1 MERGGI
7 RNRKEKKA
15 SDKGPRSK
23 HAPGHII
30 SCIERGASVILSLP
44 ILRRSLRVLTL
55 WFGLAALVLQGLAP
69 PGLALSKAGLSGVAA
84 IILCTEHGFQTVHLG
99 ADGNPLPAT
108 PAGNHENAACTLCC
122 SAHAMAG
129 FMLPPPI
136 LLTAPVFI
144 AQDAALFASSVVH
157 AARFY
162 VSYLGRAPP
171 SERVAVP

>member
-1 MERGGI
+1 L
-7 RNRKEKKA
+7 A
-15 SDKGPRSK
+15 
-23 HAPGHII
+23 
-30 SCIERGASVILSLP
+30 
-44 ILRRSLRVLTL
+44 L

-69 PGLALSKAGLSGVAA
+69 PGLALSKAGLSGAAA

-99 ADGNPLPAT
+99 VDGNPLPGA
-108 PAGNHENAACTLCC
+108 PAGNHENTACTLCC

-136 LLTAPVFI
+136 LLTLPVF
-144 AQDAALFASSVVH
+144 AAHGTAVFASSVVH

-171 SERVAVP
+171 SERFTVP